1 VIDTARFAPDA
12 QRNAARVPSGAHK
25 HTVERLA
32 LSEDGTH
39 LVYNV
44 MLEDSAYLATRIA
57 IEGVEWTYR
66 SHLKY
71 QHLGCGPEN
80 SLHAFE

>member
-44 MLEDSAYLATRIA
+44 MLEDSAY
-57 IEGVEWTYR
+57 R